1 MGHWQP
7 FCWPVSMRR
16 WLVYISAMRFASV
29 LLLVTVAACSGSSK
43 KSTSTTTKPPTEPT
57 EPARFIKKVS
67 LTWTFQKNGSSS
79 TVYLVTTDETGK
91 SRSNPMGDYP
101 GECVAQKST
110 SRAVVVA
117 ACKSGAVGIELHV
130 FPNNGELIV
139 LKVPV
144 ADGAAPDPMSG
155 TRLQAIPVPADAK
168 IEAG

>member
-1 MGHWQP
+1 
-7 FCWPVSMRR
+7 
-16 WLVYISAMRFASV
+16 MRFASV
-29 LLLVTVAACSGSSK
+29 LLLATVAACSGSSK
-43 KSTSTTTKPPTEPT
+43 KTTSTTPGTPTEPT

-144 ADGAAPDPMSG
+144 AEGAAPDPMSG
-155 TRLQAIPVPADAK
+155 TRLQSIPVPADAK